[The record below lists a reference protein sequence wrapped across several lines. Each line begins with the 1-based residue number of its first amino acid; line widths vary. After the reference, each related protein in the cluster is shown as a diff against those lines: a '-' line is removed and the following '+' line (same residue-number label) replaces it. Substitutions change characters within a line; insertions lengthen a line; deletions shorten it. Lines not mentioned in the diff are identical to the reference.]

1 MSLHQRNIT
10 KSNTNIDDQSAI
22 ERLALNYFDRIV
34 IKNAT
39 SSKPFSSSDN
49 IGTFYT
55 ILMDQNVGN
64 IQTNNLLVVNPK
76 G

>member
-39 SSKPFSSSDN
+39 SSKSFSSSDN

>member
-39 SSKPFSSSDN
+39 SSKLFSSSDN